1 GTRTLRRPALSLHD
15 ALPIYAGDGTTIDG
29 VEVSAWHPARADW
42 ERQKV
47 RNDDSI
53 VLELRWRDVSIL
65 MTGDIG
71 RSVEASLAPA
81 IPPAPLRVIKV
92 PHHGSLTSSSEAF
105 LAALRPRIAVV
116 SAGRANHFG
125 H

>member
-81 IPPAPLRVIKV
+81 IPPRSEE
-92 PHHGSLTSSSEAF
+92 HTSELQSRF
-105 LAALRPRIAVV
+105 DLVCRL
-116 SAGRANHFG
+116 
-125 H
+125 